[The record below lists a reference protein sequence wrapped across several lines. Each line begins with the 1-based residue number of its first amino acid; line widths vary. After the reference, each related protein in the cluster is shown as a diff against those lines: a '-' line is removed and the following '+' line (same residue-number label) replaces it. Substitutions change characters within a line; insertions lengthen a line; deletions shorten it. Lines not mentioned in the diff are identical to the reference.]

1 MKNLSKV
8 HFSLFISL
16 FLLLLTS
23 TFKPFNAPIDPL
35 TIVTDESWE
44 VSKEQTT
51 FNEYPL
57 SIEAINQAH
66 LSLKGGSVAA
76 VMAKYYEKSTL
87 VAGTKPIWRTEK
99 ATDDW
104 ESFQLKKVFM
114 LRNNVINTASFKINC
129 DDAARVYVNG
139 NLIGT
144 GQFNGTLQT
153 KFWQS
158 ITLKNLTAYF
168 YNRTFQYDVKP
179 FLKAGALNT
188 ILIEAVSEP
197 INNGHA
203 YVSARLDVD
212 FIQNTIALQSPV
224 NQSVKPIIKPKK
236 ATEKVAISP
245 KKEVKQTPPPTVK
258 PVENEPQK
266 PIVVETKTDAN
277 LDANKIKVGDVFELK
292 NIYFKADDY
301 QLNSASQE
309 NLLALAAFL
318 TENKAVKIEIG
329 GHTNLIPTSEYALK
343 LSSDR
348 AQAVVDFLKQNN
360 VAQSQLTFKG
370 YGKTKPKLMEKTAEA
385 NQKNQRV
392 EVKILAK

>member
-1 MKNLSKV
+1 MKNLNKV
-8 HFSLFISL
+8 HYGLLASL
-16 FLLLLTS
+16 FLLFFTS
-23 TFKPFNAPIDPL
+23 TFTPLNVPIDPL

-57 SIEAINQAH
+57 SIEALNQAH
-66 LSLKGGSVAA
+66 LSLKGGSMAA
-76 VMAKYYEKSTL
+76 VVAKYYEKSTL
-87 VAGTKPIWRTEK
+87 VAGTKPIWRTQK
-99 ATDDW
+99 ATNDW
-104 ESFQLKKVFM
+104 ESFQFKKVFM
-114 LRNNVINTASFKINC
+114 LRNNLINTATFKINC

-139 NLIGT
+139 QLIGT
-144 GQFNGTLQT
+144 DQFNGTLQT
-153 KFWQS
+153 GFWQS
-158 ITLKNLTAYF
+158 ITLKNLSAYF
-168 YNRTFQYDVKP
+168 YNRSFQYDVKP

-197 INNGHA
+197 VKNGHA

-212 FIQNTIALQSPV
+212 FIQNTVAIQKPV

-236 ATEKVAISP
+236 TIEKVVISP
-245 KKEVKQTPPPTVK
+245 KKEVPQTPPPTVK
-258 PVENEPQK
+258 PIENEPQK
-266 PIVVETKTDAN
+266 PIIAETKTTVD
-277 LDANKIKVGDVFELK
+277 LDAAKIKVGDVFELK

-309 NLLALAAFL
+309 TLIALAAFL
-318 TENKAVKIEIG
+318 TKNKAVKIEIG

-348 AQAVVDFLKQNN
+348 AQAVVNFLKQNN

-392 EVKILAK
+392 EMIILAK

>member
-1 MKNLSKV
+1 MKNFNTLRYG
-8 HFSLFISL
+8 LRASL

-23 TFKPFNAPIDPL
+23 TFKTRNAPIDPL

-57 SIEAINQAH
+57 SIDALNQAQM
-66 LSLKGGSVAA
+66 SLKGGSRAA
-76 VMAKYYEKSTL
+76 VVAKYYEKSTP
-87 VAGTKPIWRTEK
+87 VEGSKPIWRTAK
-99 ATDDW
+99 ATDEW
-104 ESFQLKKVFM
+104 ESFQFKKVFM
-114 LRNNVINTASFKINC
+114 LRNNLVNKATFKINC

-139 NLIGT
+139 QLVGT
-144 GQFNGTLQT
+144 DQFNGTLKT
-153 KFWQS
+153 EFWQS
-158 ITLKNLTAYF
+158 ITLKNLSAYF

-188 ILIEAVSEP
+188 IIIEAVSEP
-197 INNGHA
+197 VQNGHA

-212 FIQNTIALQSPV
+212 FIQNTIAIQPPV
-224 NQSVKPIIKPKK
+224 NQSVRPVIKPKK
-236 ATEKVAISP
+236 QVEKVIASP
-245 KKEVKQTPPPTVK
+245 KKEAQQTPPPTVK

-266 PIVVETKTDAN
+266 PVIAETRTSAD

-301 QLNSASQE
+301 QLNSTSQAA
-309 NLLALAAFL
+309 LLELAAFL
-318 TENKAVKIEIG
+318 KGNKAVKIEIG
-329 GHTNLIPTSEYALK
+329 GHTNMIPTNEYALK

-348 AQAVVDFLKQNN
+348 AQAVVNFLKQNN
-360 VAQSQLTFKG
+360 IAHNQLTFKG
-370 YGKTKPKLMEKTAEA
+370 YGKTKPKLMDKTVEA
-385 NQKNQRV
+385 NEKNQRV

>member
-1 MKNLSKV
+1 MKNLSKA
-8 HFSLFISL
+8 HFGLFTSL

-23 TFKPFNAPIDPL
+23 TFEPFNAPIDPL

-87 VAGTKPIWRTEK
+87 VAG
-99 ATDDW
+99 
-104 ESFQLKKVFM
+104 
-114 LRNNVINTASFKINC
+114 
-129 DDAARVYVNG
+129 
-139 NLIGT
+139 
-144 GQFNGTLQT
+144 
-153 KFWQS
+153 
-158 ITLKNLTAYF
+158 
-168 YNRTFQYDVKP
+168 
-179 FLKAGALNT
+179 
-188 ILIEAVSEP
+188 
-197 INNGHA
+197 
-203 YVSARLDVD
+203 
-212 FIQNTIALQSPV
+212 
-224 NQSVKPIIKPKK
+224 
-236 ATEKVAISP
+236 
-245 KKEVKQTPPPTVK
+245 
-258 PVENEPQK
+258 
-266 PIVVETKTDAN
+266 TKTDAN

-360 VAQSQLTFKG
+360 VSKSQLSFKG
-370 YGKTKPKLMEKTAEA
+370 YGKTKPKLTDKTAEA

-392 EVKILAK
+392 EMKILAK